1 MGFRLGVF
9 RGRKLG
15 GSLGRRTGLSRE
27 RYDVLLVT
35 HLSFWERGSGSKNRI
50 DELYQFL
57 SGGYRVCVFITGS
70 GLGGNAQSS
79 LNLSYG
85 SADFFDRFGS
95 LSKKSA
101 GRFVARVL
109 APLERRFFRAHANGA
124 IDAFAADI
132 SGFLKTVSSL
142 RPRVIVF
149 EYLHLA
155 PLAIA
160 ARSVVGMGVTTLVV
174 DTHDVQHRR
183 AKDFMA
189 AGIDPGVCLTEAE
202 EAAALGEFDA
212 ILAITEEDAGEFR
225 VLAPG
230 KPVITVGHPC
240 DVRVVA
246 PGAEQ
251 SRNGRLNVLYVASGS
266 PNRVSLPAFLKNTWP
281 QVLAQT
287 KVPLQLLVVGRV
299 RSLAT
304 EFMQPSVEFR
314 ARAETIDDLFKEAD
328 IVVNPLVCGSGLKIK
343 NIEALAF
350 GKPLVTTPAGA
361 QGMPERDH
369 GEAFLVGTGS
379 DEIAAHLVALAQ
391 DPIRRRAMSEAAR
404 RYIERHYS
412 RDAVYG
418 ALRAYLKS
426 ELAEKSWRKGLG
438 SKW

>member
-1 MGFRLGVF
+1 MMQEKARGGVLCG
-9 RGRKLG
+9 GRQC
-15 GSLGRRTGLSRE
+15 
-27 RYDVLLVT
+27 DILLVT
-35 HLSFWERGSGSKNRI
+35 DLSFWERGSGSKNRI
-50 DELYQFL
+50 DELFRFL
-57 SGGYRVCVFITGS
+57 SSETEVFVYVAGS
-70 GLGGNAQSS
+70 VRGKAARMTLEAR
-79 LNLSYG
+79 YG
-85 SADFFDRFGS
+85 SATFLDRFGG
-95 LSKKSA
+95 LSEGCFGRVFAYNIEPLSRRLRRARPNRA
-101 GRFVARVL
+101 GGSL
-109 APLERRFFRAHANGA
+109 APDIA
-124 IDAFAADI
+124 AFAQAI
-132 SGFLKTVSSL
+132 AALK
-142 RPRVIVF
+142 PRVILF

-155 PLAIA
+155 PLAIV

-240 DVRVVA
+240 DVRGGD

-314 ARAETIDDLFKEAD
+314 ARAETIDDLFKQAD

-343 NIEALAF
+343 NIEALSF

-404 RYIERHYS
+404 RYIARHYS

-426 ELAEKSWRKGLG
+426 ELAEKGWRKGLG